1 MGGGRR
7 EEQNLIRGKS
17 GSRVEDASGGGG
29 EGREALHPWLDLV
42 PSQIRGEEEGT
53 GGRMGLEEYQVTSE
67 ETQLWPEK

>member
-7 EEQNLIRGKS
+7 EEQNLIRRKS
-17 GSRVEDASGGGG
+17 GSRVGGGG